1 MKQFIEFF
9 LEILVTVLANVASY
23 YIINICSFPLKKAF
37 RVLGRLFFIT
47 EI

>member
-23 YIINICSFPLKKAF
+23 YIIN
-37 RVLGRLFFIT
+37 LFF
-47 EI
+47 